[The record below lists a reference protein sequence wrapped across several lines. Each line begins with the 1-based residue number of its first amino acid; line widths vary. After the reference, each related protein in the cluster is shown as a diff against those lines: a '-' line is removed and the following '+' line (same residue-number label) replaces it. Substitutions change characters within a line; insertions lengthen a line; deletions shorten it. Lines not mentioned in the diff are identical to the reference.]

1 VTRGAGPR
9 PSAGRPPIRQ
19 PPDPAD
25 PPGEPSDGD
34 LVSRVRSGE
43 RDAFAVLVRRHGGVA
58 RRTAVLLGAG
68 AEADDVVQEAFVK
81 AYRAL
86 GGFRDGAQ
94 LRPWLLRIVANE
106 TRNAQR
112 SGRRRADRER
122 AALPDGL
129 LPGAS
134 ADLDPAERAVAG
146 DRMRELWGRVHAL
159 PDPQRH
165 VLVCRY
171 LLDLDEAETATVL
184 GLARGTV
191 KSRTARALRRLRD
204 LLDVPVGAPA
214 PTARATGESGHG

>member
-1 VTRGAGPR
+1 VSRGAGPR
-9 PSAGRPPIRQ
+9 PPPGRSSIRE
-19 PPDPAD
+19 PPDPA
-25 PPGEPSDGD
+25 GEPSDGD
-34 LVSRVRSGE
+34 LVARVRSGE
-43 RDAFAVLVRRHGGVA
+43 RDAFAVLVRRHAGVA
-58 RRTAVLLGAG
+58 KRTAVLLGAG
-68 AEADDVVQEAFVK
+68 PDADDVVQEAFVK

-86 GGFRDGAQ
+86 GGFRDGAE

-122 AALPDGL
+122 SAAVPD
-129 LPGAS
+129 A
-134 ADLDPAERAVAG
+134 AVDLDPAERAVAG
-146 DRMRELWGRVHAL
+146 DRLRELWGRVHAL

-191 KSRTARALRRLRD
+191 KSRTSRALRRMRD
-204 LLDVPVGAPA
+204 LLDA
-214 PTARATGESGHG
+214 PTARPAPAGRAAEESGHV

>member
-1 VTRGAGPR
+1 VSRGAGPR
-9 PSAGRPPIRQ
+9 PTPARPPI
-19 PPDPAD
+19 PEPSEPAD
-25 PPGEPSDGD
+25 PEAGEPSDGD
-34 LVSRVRSGE
+34 LVDRVRAGE
-43 RDAFAVLVRRHGGVA
+43 RDAFAVLVRRHGPVA

-68 AEADDVVQEAFVK
+68 PDADDVVQEAFVK

-86 GGFRDGAQ
+86 GGFRAGAA

-122 AALPDGL
+122 SAAALPDAL
-129 LPGAS
+129 LPGA
-134 ADLDPAERAVAG
+134 AAATDPAEQAVTG
-146 DRMRELWGRVHAL
+146 DRLRELWSRVRAL

-191 KSRTARALRRLRD
+191 KSRTARALRRMRD
-204 LLDVPVGAPA
+204 QLESAPA
-214 PTARATGESGHG
+214 AEGAGHG